1 MERVIWKTFDEKT
14 NLLKPKLIAKEMTV
28 AQYELVFWNSV
39 WEKFAKD
46 CGGPKK
52 LDKKRVCL
60 GGTYLWI

>member
-46 CGGPKK
+46 EGWNYE
-52 LDKKRVCL
+52 RR
-60 GGTYLWI
+60 TR